1 MKGRKFMKDD
11 FQKQTIK
18 YFLMLVILT
27 GIFFLGLNLILNYL
41 ILFSASSKILKAGSL
56 PADYYTFSIKYL
68 YTPPKNITLQMSFL
82 MSFAASA
89 YLVYKNYTAYQRK
102 NKNKDL
108 EGSARWMT
116 EKELKNNKDLYY
128 VAKNKIYA
136 AEKSGIV
143 LVETKNGYYIDTT
156 TIHSLIIG
164 TTRSGKGQTFVLP
177 EIRMLCSGKYKQSM
191 VLSDPKGEL
200 LTLTYSML
208 KDNDYNVV
216 VLNLR
221 DTNKSSLWNPLQLAI
236 DEYKKTMAGNK
247 DLSYVSKLVGEFAY
261 IITENKKSDPI
272 WPLSAKSLLQAMIL
286 YLLEKCYNNNC
297 LDKLNMY
304 SVYNFFLEYGSKN
317 EPKEVNGALMLV
329 NALDELFQALPRGN
343 AAKNAYATSN
353 FATGDMRSSIFSTL
367 ANNIEI
373 FSDSGIA
380 KLTSSNDINFYDL
393 VNPERPCAI
402 FMVIPDEDVS
412 RHVVASLF
420 IAQCYSKL
428 TTIANENGGT
438 LPLRVQF
445 ILDEFGNII
454 TIPRMD
460 NKQTISLSRNII
472 LNIFLQDLNQLKT
485 KYGDAAQTISD
496 NCNNFIYINSIST
509 ATNEEVS
516 KKLGNKTVEYE
527 TYSGDLDKGIKHQS
541 TNIRGRALLTAEELS
556 RLEFGEAI
564 IKRQR
569 CYPIRTKFTPFYQFG
584 IPETQLSEIPLQH
597 NNIDLQDIMIPFD
610 IFEEERPPIKVM
622 SSVARTVTPLETA
635 LSIINKITDDL
646 FMYAYDN
653 QDYVECQK
661 QINYVKL
668 NRKMTP
674 EHVELL
680 EDLIRHIE

>member
-1 MKGRKFMKDD
+1 
-11 FQKQTIK
+11 
-18 YFLMLVILT
+18 MLVILT
-27 GIFFLGLNLILNYL
+27 GIFFFGLNILLNYL
-41 ILFSASSKILKAGSL
+41 ILFSASSKLIRAGSL
-56 PADYYTFSIKYL
+56 PADYYAFDIKYFI
-68 YTPPKNITLQMSFL
+68 PPEKLKIESAFIMSFG
-82 MSFAASA
+82 AAA
-89 YLVYKNYTAYQRK
+89 YVVYKSYKAYIRK
-102 NKNKDL
+102 IKNKDL

-116 EKELKNNKDLYY
+116 ERELKKNRDFYY
-128 VAKNKIYA
+128 VDKNKIYA

-143 LVETKNGYYIDTT
+143 LVETKNGYYVDTT
-156 TIHSLIIG
+156 TTHSLIIG

-177 EIRMLCSGKYKQSM
+177 MIRMLSCGKQKQSM

-208 KDNDYNVV
+208 KENDYNVV

-221 DTNKSSLWNPLQLAI
+221 DTNMSSLWNPLQLAI
-236 DEYKKTMAGNK
+236 DEYKKAMSGNK

-261 IITENKKSDPI
+261 IITENPKSDPI
-272 WPLSAKSLLQAMIL
+272 WPLSAKSLLQAIIL

-317 EPKEVNGALMLV
+317 EPKEVNGAFMLV

-343 AAKNAYATSN
+343 PAKNAYATSN

-367 ANNIEI
+367 ASNIEI

-380 KLTSSNDINFYDL
+380 KLTSGNDINFYDL

-402 FMVIPDEDVS
+402 FMVIPDEDVN

-438 LPLRVQF
+438 LPQRVQF

-516 KKLGNKTVEYE
+516 KKLGNMTVEYE
-527 TYSGDLDKGIKHQS
+527 TYSGDVDKGIKHQS
-541 TNIRGRALLTAEELS
+541 TNIRGRPLLTAEELS

-569 CYPIRTKFTPFYQFG
+569 CYPIRSKFTPFYKFG
-584 IPETQLSEIPLQH
+584 IPETPLSEIPLQH
-597 NNIDLQDIMIPFD
+597 HNINLQDIMIPFD
-610 IFEEERPPIKVM
+610 MFEEKKEPIKITPK
-622 SSVARTVTPLETA
+622 AVTPLETA
-635 LSIINKITDDL
+635 LSIINKITNDM

-653 QDYVECQK
+653 QDYIECQK

-674 EHVELL
+674 EHIELL
-680 EDLIRHIE
+680 EDLIRNIE